1 MTGRYLRTRRLV
13 LCALF
18 AALMIAGKE
27 AMAFLPNVEVVS
39 LFLMVYTA
47 VYRAYALIPL
57 YVFWA
62 VEAVIYPYPPTV
74 LMYLYVWLFLFG
86 AVMLLPR
93 DRVLPAP
100 VYAVISGVFG
110 LLFGV
115 LCAPVQAA
123 YFGLN
128 LEGTLAWIA
137 AGFPFDV
144 THAVGNFALGFLA
157 VPLIRLLK
165 RLEGAK

>member
-1 MTGRYLRTRRLV
+1 MNRFAGHTRRLV

-27 AMAFLPNVEVVS
+27 ALAFLPNVEVVS
-39 LFLMVYTA
+39 LFLIVYTA

-57 YVFWA
+57 YVFVA
-62 VEAVIYPYPPTV
+62 VEAVIYPYPVTV
-74 LMYLYVWLFLFG
+74 IMYLYVWLFLFG

-93 DRVLPAP
+93 DRTLPAP
-100 VYAVISGVFG
+100 VYAVISGLFG

-123 YFGLN
+123 YFWLN
-128 LEGTLAWIA
+128 FEGTLAWIA
-137 AGFPFDV
+137 AGLPFDLV
-144 THAVGNFALGFLA
+144 HAAGNFALGFLA
-157 VPLIRLLK
+157 YPLIRLLK
-165 RLEGAK
+165 RLEGTK

>member
-1 MTGRYLRTRRLV
+1 MRNSHTRRLV

-93 DRVLPAP
+93 DRILPSP

-157 VPLIRLLK
+157 APLIRLLY
-165 RLEGAK
+165 RLEGKK

>member
-1 MTGRYLRTRRLV
+1 MKNHARRIV
-13 LCALF
+13 LSALF

-27 AMAFLPNVEVVS
+27 ALAFLPNVEIVS
-39 LFLMVYTA
+39 LFLMVFTS
-47 VYRAYALIPL
+47 VYRVHALLPL

-100 VYAVISGVFG
+100 VYACISGLFG
-110 LLFGV
+110 LLFGL
-115 LCAPVQAA
+115 LCAPTHALF
-123 YFGLN
+123 FGIGF
-128 LEGTLAWIA
+128 EGMLAWVA
-137 AGFPFDV
+137 AGFPFDI
-144 THAVGNFALGFLA
+144 THALGNFATGLLA
-157 VPLIRLLK
+157 PPLIRLLR
-165 RLEGAK
+165 RLEK